1 MLLNGKPF
9 RLSVKKVFGELLLN
23 LKFLNLKFL
32 NINPPPNPRQRGRFK
47 PQTFYMHPYIPF
59 SPPRID
65 DKTIAEVTA
74 ALHSGW
80 ITTGPRVK
88 EFEKRIAQ
96 YVDVEKVVC
105 VNSASA
111 GLELMLRWFGVQEG
125 DEVIVPAYTYC
136 ATANVVVHCGAKP
149 IMVDVNADDFNLNI
163 QNVEK
168 AITEKTKVIIPV
180 DFAGFPCDYDELN
193 QLIQNNSIK
202 QKFTPRTPVQEKL
215 GRILILSDAAHSVG
229 ATYKGKRTGALTDIT
244 VFSFHAVK
252 NLTTAE
258 GGAICLNLPAP
269 FHHEDIYKELCIKS
283 LHGQS
288 KDALSKT
295 QIGNW
300 RYDVCEA
307 GYKCNMTDVLAA
319 IGLVELERYEKD
331 MLTKRKHIFD
341 TYSEAFSK
349 DERFQV
355 PVYNTDIKTSS
366 YHVYP
371 LRIKN
376 ITENERDAIIQQIAL
391 QNISVNVHF
400 IPLPML
406 SFYKNYGYNIQDF
419 PVAYDNYSRE
429 ISLPVYYDL
438 TDEQIELVIKAVL

>member
-1 MLLNGKPF
+1 M
-9 RLSVKKVFGELLLN
+9 
-23 LKFLNLKFL
+23 
-32 NINPPPNPRQRGRFK
+32 INRDVDNTILPPI
-47 PQTFYMHPYIPF
+47 HF

-65 DKTIAEVTA
+65 DKIIAEVTA
-74 ALHSGW
+74 ALKSGW
-80 ITTGPRVK
+80 ITTGPRTK

-96 YVDVEKVVC
+96 YVGVEKVVC
-105 VNSASA
+105 LNSASA

-136 ATANVVVHCGAKP
+136 ATANAVMHCGAKP
-149 IMVDVNADDFNLNI
+149 VMVDVNANDFNINI
-163 QNVEK
+163 QNIEK

-180 DFAGFPCDYDELN
+180 DFAGLPCDYDELN
-193 QLIQNNSIK
+193 QLVNNTNIR
-202 QKFTPRTPVQEKL
+202 QKFTPRTLEQEQL

-229 ATYKGKRTGALTDIT
+229 ATYKDKRSGALTDVT

-258 GGAICLNLPAP
+258 GGAVCLNLPAP
-269 FHHEDIYKELCIKS
+269 FNHDDIYKQLCIKS

-288 KDALSKT
+288 KDALAKT

-300 RYDVCEA
+300 RYDVCEV

-319 IGLVELERYEKD
+319 IGLVELERYEND
-331 MLTKRKHIFD
+331 MLIKRKHIFD
-341 TYSEAFSK
+341 KYTEAFSK
-349 DERFQV
+349 DERFEI
-355 PVYNTDIKTSS
+355 PIYETDTKASS
-366 YHVYP
+366 YHLYP

-376 ITENERDAIIQQIAL
+376 ITEKERDAIIQQISM

-406 SFYKNYGYNIQDF
+406 SFYKNNGYNIQDF
-419 PVAYDNYSRE
+419 PVTYDNYSRE

-438 TDEQIELVIKAVL
+438 TDEQIERVIGAVCGALSQLN